1 MAELKRNF
9 IAGKMNKDLDER
21 AVPDGQYRDALNIK
35 VSTSDN
41 SNVGTAQ
48 TLRGNT
54 KHDTMRSPFGYYN
67 IPDTASVVGCIA
79 APDRNKIYYF
89 VSAGDANN
97 SIGGP
102 DIKKDYILQYDEATG
117 RHTYVFVDIY
127 TVREQLAANS
137 ATTDNF
143 IYIPLLTITDVTAN
157 NQNITGV
164 RIGLS
169 LIHI

>member
-54 KHDTMRSPFGYYN
+54 KHDTMRSP
-67 IPDTASVVGCIA
+67 S
-79 APDRNKIYYF
+79 
-89 VSAGDANN
+89 
-97 SIGGP
+97 
-102 DIKKDYILQYDEATG
+102 
-117 RHTYVFVDIY
+117 
-127 TVREQLAANS
+127 
-137 ATTDNF
+137 
-143 IYIPLLTITDVTAN
+143 
-157 NQNITGV
+157 
-164 RIGLS
+164 GLS